1 MLRATTR
8 KNRNTGYH
16 IKPTEEEKNGT
27 KENMTKKKKKRISK
41 ANKKHKAF
49 KNKSLFK
56 NHDKYERIKVIWKSK
71 RNI

>member
-27 KENMTKKKKKRISK
+27 KENMTKKKKK
-41 ANKKHKAF
+41 
-49 KNKSLFK
+49 KNQQGKQKTQSFQK
-56 NHDKYERIKVIWKSK
+56 
-71 RNI
+71 

>member
-27 KENMTKKKKKRISK
+27 KENMTKKKK
-41 ANKKHKAF
+41 N
-49 KNKSLFK
+49 
-56 NHDKYERIKVIWKSK
+56 E
-71 RNI
+71 